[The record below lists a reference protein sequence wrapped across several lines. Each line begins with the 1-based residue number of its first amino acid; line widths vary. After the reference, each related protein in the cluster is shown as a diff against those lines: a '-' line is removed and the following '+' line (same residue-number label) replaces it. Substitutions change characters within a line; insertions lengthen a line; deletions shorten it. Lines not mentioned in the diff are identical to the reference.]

1 MLPSH
6 IKDYI
11 VDRYAPE
18 DIIYELDLDTRVLIE
33 ALDRAKVDLR
43 IFEDLYISDTQM
55 EFDFNDEYDS

>member
-33 ALDRAKVDLR
+33 ALDKAKVDLR

-55 EFDFNDEYDS
+55 EFDFIDEQD